1 MNEKSIFRKGTILDI
16 VREHMRDCAGVSER
30 DIDDHGERIAFR
42 LQKAFLLQNDATVK
56 ACADAA
62 DRELES
68 EVSAATRDA
77 VSDAVN
83 AVADAARGMKP
94 NVKLTGAA
102 RHGQQAKPQEIEK

>member
-42 LQKAFLLQNDATVK
+42 LQNAILLENDATVK

-77 VSDAVN
+77 VSAAVN

-94 NVKLTGAA
+94 NVELTGAGTA
-102 RHGQQAKPQEIEK
+102 SG

>member
-1 MNEKSIFRKGTILDI
+1 MNEKSIFSKGTILDI

-42 LQKAFLLQNDATVK
+42 LQKAILLENDATVK

-77 VSDAVN
+77 VSAAVN

-94 NVKLTGAA
+94 NVSSTAHVMHNTGT
-102 RHGQQAKPQEIEK
+102 KID